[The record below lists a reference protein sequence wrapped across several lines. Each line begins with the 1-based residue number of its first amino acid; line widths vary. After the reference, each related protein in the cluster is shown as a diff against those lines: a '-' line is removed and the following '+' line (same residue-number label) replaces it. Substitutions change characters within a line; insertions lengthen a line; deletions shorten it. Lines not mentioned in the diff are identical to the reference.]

1 MTSKIK
7 IIAVGKIKEGYIRE
21 GTSEFM
27 KRLSS
32 LADVEIIEL
41 KDEGIK
47 KDSEKIVKYLGSN
60 SFIMD
65 AAGKSMSS
73 EEFSDSIKKSEQA
86 LTFIIG
92 GPEGITDD
100 VKKKSKLISLS
111 KMTFTHEMARLF
123 LVEQIYRAFMIISNR
138 SYYNK

>member
-7 IIAVGKIKEGYIRE
+7 IIAVGKIKEGYIQE
-21 GTSEFM
+21 GINEFM

-47 KDSEKIVKYLGSN
+47 KDSEKIVKYLGNN

-73 EEFSDSIKKSEQA
+73 EEFSDFIKNGEQPI
-86 LTFIIG
+86 TFIIG
-92 GPEGITDD
+92 GPEGITED
-100 VKKKSKLISLS
+100 VKKKSRLISLS

-123 LVEQIYRAFMIISNR
+123 LTEQIYRSFMIINNR
-138 SYYNK
+138 SYYHK